1 VVDQRGAGRLGAFE
15 TYDGRAGAS
24 LVRLLDLPRVEVFD
38 SVTST
43 MDVAHQLAESGAPA
57 GTLVLAEEQTAGRG
71 RSGRTWASAAGAGI
85 WLSLLE
91 RPRDGAATET
101 LSLRVG
107 LRTARAL
114 DRWAV
119 SPVQL
124 KWPNDL
130 FVAGVKLAG
139 ILVEARW
146 RESRLEWVA
155 IGLGVNLQ
163 APLGV
168 EGAALRHGASR
179 VEVLAEL
186 VPAIRSAAAAE
197 GELTPKEL
205 TDFAAR
211 DLARGR
217 RCREPAVGTVAGI
230 DSHGALIVTTAA
242 GSTACRSGSL
252 VLEEEAA

>member
-1 VVDQRGAGRLGAFE
+1 
-15 TYDGRAGAS
+15 
-24 LVRLLDLPRVEVFD
+24 
-38 SVTST
+38 
-43 MDVAHQLAESGAPA
+43 M
-57 GTLVLAEEQTAGRG
+57 
-71 RSGRTWASAAGAGI
+71 
-85 WLSLLE
+85 
-91 RPRDGAATET
+91 
-101 LSLRVG
+101 
-107 LRTARAL
+107 
-114 DRWAV
+114 
-119 SPVQL
+119 
-124 KWPNDL
+124 
-130 FVAGVKLAG
+130 KLAG

-168 EGAALRHGASR
+168 EGAALRNGARR
-179 VEVLAEL
+179 VEVLSEL

-197 GELTPKEL
+197 GLLSPRELA
-205 TDFAAR
+205 DFGAR

-242 GSTACRSGSL
+242 GTTACRSGSL

>member
-1 VVDQRGAGRLGAFE
+1 VVDQRGEGRLGASE
-15 TYDGRAGAS
+15 SYDGRAGAS

-43 MDVAHQLAESGAPA
+43 MDVVHQLAGSGAPS

-71 RSGRTWASAAGAGI
+71 RSGRSWASAPGAGI

-91 RPRDGAATET
+91 RPRDAAATEL

-107 LRTARAL
+107 LRAARVL
-114 DRWAV
+114 DRWAAV
-119 SPVQL
+119 PVQL

-146 RESRLEWVA
+146 RDSQLEWVA

-163 APLGV
+163 APLGLP
-168 EGAALRHGASR
+168 GAVLRHGAR
-179 VEVLAEL
+179 RLEVLAEL

-197 GELTPKEL
+197 GPLLPRELA
-205 TDFAAR
+205 DFAAR

-217 RCREPAVGTVAGI
+217 RCTEPAVGTVAGI
-230 DSHGALIVTTAA
+230 DASGALIVTTAA
-242 GSTACRSGSL
+242 GTIACRRGSL